1 MISKKVFI
9 HSIPRESAYNIH
21 EWTNDSSGK
30 KINKNKIGNLIN
42 TKYPVFFSSKVGG
55 YATGLYKP
63 WLENGAQKKDKAGN
77 PLTLQHY
84 YEQKHGKPTGYYSN
98 IVSDPRGENFDE
110 SKKSYFDRFFMTMN
124 DGTTVLDLDNPD
136 DEIRYEVILESPFF
150 ANSEKEWRTY
160 KWPKAQFYI
169 ALENESDEIKYQK
182 SVAKSGAIAELHA
195 SDLTLPYKRQVI
207 VILNISNA
215 RTILQEAQVH
225 NLLMDYIEAST
236 GTVGSNIDKFKELTN
251 LIKTPKGRIEL
262 EARYLLQE
270 AQDFNVI
277 REKQGSYIWVRPTG
291 TITIGETYT
300 EAIDFILNPK
310 KAILIDELKDEIKIK
325 K

>member
-1 MISKKVFI
+1 MSKKIFI

-30 KINKNKIGNLIN
+30 KLNKNKIGSLIN
-42 TKYPVFFSSKVGG
+42 TKYPVFYSAKIGG

-63 WLENGAQKKDKAGN
+63 WLENGVQKKDKQGI
-77 PLTLQHY
+77 PLTMQQY
-84 YEQKHGKPTGYYSN
+84 YEQKHGKPAGYYSN
-98 IVSDPRGENFDE
+98 MVNDPRGENFDE
-110 SKKSYFDRFFMTMN
+110 SKKTYFDRFFIQLN

-150 ANSEKEWRTY
+150 ANSEKEWRSY

-169 ALENESDEIKYQK
+169 ALENESDEIKYLK
-182 SVAKSGAIAELHA
+182 SVAKSGAIAELHN
-195 SDLTLPYKRQVI
+195 SELTLPYKRQIV

-215 RTILQEAQVH
+215 RTVLQESQIH

-236 GTVGSNIDKFKELTN
+236 TTPGSNIDKFKELTN
-251 LIKTPKGRIEL
+251 LLKTPKGRIEL

-270 AQDFNVI
+270 AQDFSVI

-291 TITIGETYT
+291 TLTIGETQS

-310 KAILIDELKDEIKIK
+310 KAILIDELKEEIKIK